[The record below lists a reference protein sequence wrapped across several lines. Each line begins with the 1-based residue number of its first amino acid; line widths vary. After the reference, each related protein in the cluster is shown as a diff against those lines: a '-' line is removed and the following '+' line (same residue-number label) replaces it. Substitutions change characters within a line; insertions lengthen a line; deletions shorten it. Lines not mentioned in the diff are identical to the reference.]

1 MERLERWL
9 AETATSSAS
18 PLVTLS
24 YAQSLDGSIN
34 LRRGELLAISGAQ
47 SQQLTHKLRAAHDAI
62 LVGIGTVLADDP
74 QLNVRLSE
82 GEDPQIVVL
91 DSQLRF
97 PLDAKMLSNNKKPI
111 LFCAASA
118 SSPRQTAL
126 EKLGVRV
133 ERQTALR
140 FIDLPKMLERL
151 CALELN
157 SVMAEGGAAVMHS
170 FLAANLVDRVVITI
184 APMFIGGGKAIENP
198 LAEMA
203 TNLPRLQDMDADKIG
218 DDLVVWGR
226 MTRSAA

>member
-9 AETATSSAS
+9 SETAAAS
-18 PLVTLS
+18 QVTLS

-34 LRRGELLAISGAQ
+34 LRRGEPLAISSPQ
-47 SQQLTHKLRAAHDAI
+47 SQQLTHKLRATHAAI

-74 QLNVRLSE
+74 QLNVRLAE
-82 GEDPQIVVL
+82 GADPQIVVL

-97 PLDAKMLSNNKKPI
+97 PLNAKMLSSTKPPI
-111 LFCAASA
+111 IFCAASA

-151 CALELN
+151 SGLGLN
-157 SVMAEGGAAVMHS
+157 SVMVEGGAAVIHS
-170 FLAANLVDRVVITI
+170 FLAAGLVDRVVITI
-184 APMFIGGGKAIENP
+184 VPMFIGGGKALETPHSDI
-198 LAEMA
+198 AA
-203 TNLPRLQDMDADKIG
+203 NLPRIRDMDADKVG

-226 MTRSAA
+226 ITRSAA